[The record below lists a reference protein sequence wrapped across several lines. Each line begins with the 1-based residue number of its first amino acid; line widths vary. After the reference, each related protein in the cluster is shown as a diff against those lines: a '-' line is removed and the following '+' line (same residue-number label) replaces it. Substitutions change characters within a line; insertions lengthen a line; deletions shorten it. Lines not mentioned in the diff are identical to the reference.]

1 MFYEPRDG
9 HGLPHDPFK
18 AIVAPRPIG
27 WISTVDGE
35 GRHNLAP
42 YSFFS
47 AIATTPPMVS
57 FTSEGLKDSAVNAR
71 DTGEFVCNLSTLALA
86 HEMNA
91 SARQTAPDVDEFA
104 LAGLDTAPCTL
115 VKPLRVAA
123 SPAVLECRVTD
134 FIHLKDA
141 RGEALNRYMVLG
153 EVVGVHIDEA
163 YLKDGLFDTAAAQ
176 SLARCGY
183 MDYAAVT
190 EVFALR
196 RPDAA
201 E

>member
-1 MFYEPRDG
+1 MFYEPEGG

-27 WISTVDGE
+27 WISTVDTT

-86 HEMNA
+86 QEMNA
-91 SARQTAPDVDEFA
+91 SARETPPDVDEFEM
-104 LAGLDTAPCTL
+104 AGIETAPCRL
-115 VKPLRVAA
+115 VAPLRVAA
-123 SPAVLECRVTD
+123 SPAVLECKVTD
-134 FIHLKDA
+134 FIHLKNLS
-141 RGEALNRYMVLG
+141 GNELNRYMVLG

-183 MDYAAVT
+183 MDYAAVMD
-190 EVFALR
+190 VFSIR